1 MYNNGVFFQELNKVC
16 REIEIQKSDENDFDR
31 VIEAYQTMLHL
42 AGIARSEG
50 LLAMESEAKNMGEK
64 DMHVY
69 LFTLVESLFD
79 VIEPE
84 DIEDM
89 GFCMYF
95 AHGLRFY
102 DGLIYLIYLKGILMM
117 QKNLSS
123 TAIREKLRAMLPLN
137 IHRIIS
143 SQEPDMQ
150 LERGK

>member
-1 MYNNGVFFQELNKVC
+1 MYNNGVFYQELNKVC
-16 REIEIQKSDENDFDR
+16 REIETRKSDENDFDR

-50 LLAMESEAKNMGEK
+50 LLAMESEARNMGEK

-69 LFTLVESLFD
+69 LFALVESLFD

-95 AHGLRFY
+95 AHGLRSY

-137 IHRIIS
+137 IHRMI
-143 SQEPDMQ
+143 
-150 LERGK
+150 L

>member
-1 MYNNGVFFQELNKVC
+1 MYNNGVFYQELNKVC
-16 REIEIQKSDENDFDR
+16 REIETRKSDENDFDR
-31 VIEAYQTMLHL
+31 VIEAYQKMLHL

-50 LLAMESEAKNMGEK
+50 LLAMESEARNMGDK
-64 DMHVY
+64 DMHEY
-69 LFTLVESLFD
+69 LFALVESLFD

-95 AHGLRFY
+95 AHGLRSY

-123 TAIREKLRAMLPLN
+123 TVIREKLRAMLPLN
-137 IHRIIS
+137 NSMSIQR
-143 SQEPDMQ
+143 
-150 LERGK
+150 